1 MVNPHAATGIIE
13 LPIADESPFSKWNKI
28 MPTIEP
34 YTNTFDLPNARLV
47 IAQSITIITTN
58 LATKVELSTEK
69 MCLGSDRDKI
79 IKTAKISIEIGLL
92 VPQPLVESKSVIGL
106 NHIDAQIM
114 NKNPATNIS
123 NRLENIMLA
132 ICESVLSNFTQ
143 LELMNHATHAMVDI
157 NFQFKLF
164 IFC

>member
-1 MVNPHAATGIIE
+1 MVKPHAATGIIE

-58 LATKVELSTEK
+58 LATKVELSTEN
-69 MCLGSDRDKI
+69 MCLGLDRDKI
-79 IKTAKISIEIGLL
+79 IKTAKTSIEIGLL
-92 VPQPLVESKSVIGL
+92 RFLRPLAESKSVIGL

-114 NKNPATNIS
+114 NKN
-123 NRLENIMLA
+123 
-132 ICESVLSNFTQ
+132 
-143 LELMNHATHAMVDI
+143 
-157 NFQFKLF
+157 
-164 IFC
+164 